1 MLVVCLFVVTTKL
14 VSIDSRQKTI
24 IHWKNVERENS
35 AENKGFC
42 IWPIDYKMSSLLYR
56 EP

>member
-1 MLVVCLFVVTTKL
+1 MLVVCLFVVTTKR
-14 VSIDSRQKTI
+14 VSIDRRQKNI
-24 IHWKNVERENS
+24 IHWKKVERENS

-42 IWPIDYKMSSLLYR
+42 IWPIDYKMSSFLYR